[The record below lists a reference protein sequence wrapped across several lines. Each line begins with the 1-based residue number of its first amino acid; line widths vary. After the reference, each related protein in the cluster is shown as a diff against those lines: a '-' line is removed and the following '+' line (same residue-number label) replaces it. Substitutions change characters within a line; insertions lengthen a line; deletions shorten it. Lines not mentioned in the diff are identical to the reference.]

1 MYGLEPHIWKQ
12 IFNCFER
19 YETIEEVV
27 LYGSR
32 AKETHKPASDIDL
45 VIKGEAFTEKDLLRL
60 ENDLDDLLLP
70 WKIDLSL
77 LKNITNPDL
86 IDHIN
91 RIGIVIFKQT
101 AKVKEGQE
109 L

>member
-12 IFNCFER
+12 IFNCFEK
-19 YETIEEVV
+19 YKTIEEVV

-32 AKETHKPASDIDL
+32 AKETHKSASDIDL

-101 AKVKEGQE
+101 ARVKEGQE